1 MRNFNSLQ
9 RAAARR
15 GGAILGVI
23 LVLAALL
30 ACQHKTPD
38 QELLDKAD
46 AVGSWIATL
55 QMAGE
60 KWLANSVPTSFV
72 KTTCEAADQDLDQAA
87 GETAKSKAGPAVREP
102 LRQLISQARAAGTGL
117 RRAAAANDRP
127 GAAQEVRRLAGLRS
141 GFEALKRREDGKP

>member
-30 ACQHKTPD
+30 ACQHQTPD

-46 AVGSWIATL
+46 AAGSWIATL

-72 KTTCEAADQDLDQAA
+72 KTTCEAADEDLDQAA
-87 GETAKSKAGPAVREP
+87 GEAEKSQAGPAVRDP
-102 LRQLISQARAAGTGL
+102 LRQLISQARAAGKGL
-117 RRAAAANDRP
+117 RRAAVANDRP
-127 GAAQEVRRLAGLRS
+127 GAAQEVRRLAALRS
-141 GFEALKRREDGKP
+141 GFAALKQRQEGAP

>member
-1 MRNFNSLQ
+1 MRNFFSLQ
-9 RAAARR
+9 SSVAR
-15 GGAILGVI
+15 GCGAILVF
-23 LVLAALL
+23 AAL

-46 AVGSWIATL
+46 PVGSWIATL

-72 KTTCEAADQDLDQAA
+72 KTTCEAADEDLDQAA
-87 GETAKSKAGPAVREP
+87 GETAKSQAGPAVRDP
-102 LRQLISQARAAGTGL
+102 LRQLISQARAAGKGL
-117 RRAAAANDRP
+117 RRAAVANDRP

-141 GFEALKRREDGKP
+141 GFAALKRRQKGAP

>member
-1 MRNFNSLQ
+1 MRNFFSLQ
-9 RAAARR
+9 SSVAR
-15 GGAILGVI
+15 GCGAILVFAA
-23 LVLAALL
+23 VLA
-30 ACQHKTPD
+30 ACQHKSPE

-72 KTTCEAADQDLDQAA
+72 KSTCKEAGRDLDQAA
-87 GETAKSKAGPAVREP
+87 GEAAKSQARPEVRDP
-102 LRQLISQARAAGTGL
+102 LRQLISQAQAAGASL

-127 GAAQEVRRLAGLRS
+127 GAAREAGRLAALERQL
-141 GFEALKRREDGKP
+141 EAWKQGVGPP